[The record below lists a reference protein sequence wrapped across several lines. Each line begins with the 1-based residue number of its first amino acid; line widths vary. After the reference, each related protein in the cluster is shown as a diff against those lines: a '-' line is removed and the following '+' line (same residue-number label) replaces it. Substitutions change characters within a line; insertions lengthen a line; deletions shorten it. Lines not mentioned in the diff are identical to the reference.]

1 MLRRVKLAVIIGFVL
16 GFAASSCPPLAAQD
30 TEDIGAVL
38 DLARA
43 AFDKNEY
50 RRSIAQLQRAIAL
63 VQAKM
68 MEQLQQYFPKPFG
81 DWQEMKSQEANSTIS
96 ANNSFAAKK
105 LYYHQKTSGSIEIEF
120 AFNRT
125 KAAGLQTWIANPLQ
139 MRSSS
144 QNAEIETIAGKRFI
158 AEFDKTGKHG
168 ELSMVLNSAAIV
180 RFIGDGIKD
189 LDDLRRFAERVNYET
204 LREILR

>member
-1 MLRRVKLAVIIGFVL
+1 MRRAKLAVMIGFLL
-16 GFAASSCPPLAAQD
+16 GSTASICPPLAAQD
-30 TEDIGAVL
+30 TVDVGAVL
-38 DLARA
+38 DLARE
-43 AFDKNEY
+43 AFDKNEF
-50 RRSIAQLQRAIAL
+50 RRSIAQLQRAIGL
-63 VQAKM
+63 IQSKM

-81 DWQEMKSQEANSTIS
+81 DWQEMKSQDANTTLSS
-96 ANNSFAAKK
+96 NNSFAAKK

-120 AFNRT
+120 AFDRT
-125 KAAGLQTWIANPLQ
+125 KAANLQTWIANPLQ

-158 AEFDKTGKHG
+158 TEFDKKGKHG
-168 ELSMVLNSAAIV
+168 ELSMVLNSAAVV

>member
-1 MLRRVKLAVIIGFVL
+1 MRRAKLAMVIGLVL
-16 GFAASSCPPLAAQD
+16 GFTASGHLPMAAQD
-30 TEDIGAVL
+30 TNDLGEVL

-43 AFDKNEY
+43 AYDKSEY
-50 RRSIAQLQRAIAL
+50 RRSIAQLQRAITL
-63 VQAKM
+63 IQSRM

-81 DWQEMKSQEANSTIS
+81 DWEEMKSQEANSTIS
-96 ANNSFAAKK
+96 SNNSFAAKK
-105 LYYHQKTSGSIEIEF
+105 LYYHQKTSASIEIEF
-120 AFNRT
+120 AFDRT

-158 AEFDKTGKHG
+158 AEFDKTGRHG
-168 ELSMVLNSAAIV
+168 ELSMVLNSAAVV

-189 LDDLRRFAERVNYET
+189 LVDLRRFAEGVNYEA